1 MVIEWI
7 KSLREYLR
15 ISGGDR
21 ISRRYFVMNSF
32 DGVVTI
38 LGVLVGALTTGVT
51 DPEIILGI
59 SIGTI
64 IGMMISGFSGAFI
77 AEKTEREIDLERL
90 KHSLLVDD
98 LNDTI
103 FAKAYKVTIWW
114 VSIVD
119 AMSPFISGMIVM
131 IPEILALY
139 NLIDDY
145 LAIYIAILIILIYL
159 FFLGLYL
166 SKLSRK
172 NPIKGGIIL
181 LLVGIGTTIL
191 IILILGG

>member
-1 MVIEWI
+1 
-7 KSLREYLR
+7 
-15 ISGGDR
+15 
-21 ISRRYFVMNSF
+21 MNSF

-38 LGVLVGALTTGVT
+38 LGVLVGALTTSVT

-114 VSIVD
+114 VSIIN
-119 AMSPFISGMIVM
+119 AMSLFISGMIVI

-159 FFLGLYL
+159 FILGSYL
-166 SKLSRK
+166 SKLSHK